1 MCFFNQ
7 SYINIKK
14 SACKAPILYV
24 DEKIK
29 KLTII
34 SVELCRAL
42 PPHVGKFRSRIAFR
56 PALRAR
62 RASEFTVCSVAYFH
76 SAEHPTRHAPTAYHA
91 FSSCPHPLLTRHGS
105 SGGYNAFT
113 ALRRR
118 A

>member
-24 DEKIK
+24 GEKIK
-29 KLTII
+29 KLTIN

-76 SAEHPTRHAPTAYHA
+76 SAEHPTRPAPTAYHA